1 MIKEAAI
8 LKDGKIYLG
17 KSGKRHHHIIKDY
30 PEIRF
35 FTKELGFITDDGDF
49 VDRSI
54 AAKIA
59 FECDQIKKEKRILFS
74 EDLY

>member
-1 MIKEAAI
+1 MKEAAI
-8 LKDGKIYLG
+8 LKDGIVYLG
-17 KSGKRHHHIIKDY
+17 KSGKRHNHIIKDY

-35 FTKELGFITDDGDF
+35 FTKEQGFITNEGKF
-49 VDRSI
+49 VDRVE

-59 FECDQIKKEKRILFS
+59 FECGQIKKEKRILFS